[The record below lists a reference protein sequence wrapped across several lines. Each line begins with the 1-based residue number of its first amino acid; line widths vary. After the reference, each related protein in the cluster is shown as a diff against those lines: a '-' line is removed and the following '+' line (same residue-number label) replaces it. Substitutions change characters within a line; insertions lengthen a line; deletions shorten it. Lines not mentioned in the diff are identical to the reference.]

1 VTSLDAFNSAL
12 GEDPRLSA
20 AVELAWRAGQMA
32 RDRFQHAHVSW
43 KADDSMVTDV
53 DLQIQAM
60 LKEEIAAAF
69 PMDDVFGEEDAGSA
83 LATSRHCWVLD
94 PIDGTNNFGRGMPG
108 FSVSIGVLDDGWPS
122 VGAVYDPIADQL
134 FAGLV
139 GRGAWLDG
147 RSLRIEHPEAPSSRS
162 LCSIRTPFPDRL
174 PAFVE
179 QWLCRYR
186 LRRTGSTEL
195 TLCYVAL
202 GALAFAHDHRASLW
216 DIAGAAPVVIEAGA
230 VITDPEGG
238 ALFPIDA
245 DSRARPIS
253 FLAGNPIAHHR
264 SLADIRALG

>member
-1 VTSLDAFNSAL
+1 VTSLDAFNTAL
-12 GEDPRLSA
+12 AEDPRLSA

-60 LKEEIAAAF
+60 LKEELAAAF
-69 PMDDVFGEEDAGSA
+69 PMDDVLAEEDAASA
-83 LATSRHCWVLD
+83 IVTSRYCWVLD

-134 FAGLV
+134 FTGLV

-147 RSLRIEHPEAPSSRS
+147 RSLRIEQPEAPSSRS
-162 LCSIRTPFPDRL
+162 LCSIRAPFPDRV
-174 PAFVE
+174 PPFASE
-179 QWLCRYR
+179 WLCRYR
-186 LRRTGSTEL
+186 LRRTGSTAL

-202 GALAFAHDHRASLW
+202 GALAFAHDHETSLW
-216 DIAGAAPVVIEAGA
+216 DIAGAAPVVMEAGA
-230 VITDPEGG
+230 VLTDPDGG
-238 ALFPIDA
+238 TLFPISA
-245 DSRARPIS
+245 ESRARPIS
-253 FLAGNPIAHHR
+253 FLAGNPIAHSR